1 MLYLNFQQ
9 LNIYIYVCVCVY
21 ARACEPLNITSFDNA
36 QIVRMCV
43 SNNFF
48 LHKCCLSNSHD
59 NNRN

>member
-1 MLYLNFQQ
+1 M
-9 LNIYIYVCVCVY
+9 CVCVY